1 MQRHAVFLVQQLQEI
16 NFAIGQ
22 LEKLSQQG
30 LKHKISRLVF
40 KLFLGKGFTLS
51 KYSPVTL
58 HYSPATAILN
68 KSHDTYQLSPV
79 PCALTHVDGILRKS
93 YKIILLTVLEDSVQV
108 LPRLPGDN
116 DDPLRANI
124 TDGMAAVQMI
134 KTASVQAQA
143 SHFFEKFWSNFPVML
158 AVQVV
163 KCPTNEHF
171 KLPHPPATSQKF
183 SHGSS
188 HLFNCKCTTKISKV
202 SGSCLT
208 EVCSFE

>member
-1 MQRHAVFLVQQLQEI
+1 MQ
-16 NFAIGQ
+16 
-22 LEKLSQQG
+22 
-30 LKHKISRLVF
+30 
-40 KLFLGKGFTLS
+40 
-51 KYSPVTL
+51 
-58 HYSPATAILN
+58 
-68 KSHDTYQLSPV
+68 
-79 PCALTHVDGILRKS
+79 DGILRKS
-93 YKIILLTVLEDSVQV
+93 YKSILLTVLEDSVQV
-108 LPRLPGDN
+108 LLRLPGDN

-143 SHFFEKFWSNFPVML
+143 FHFFEKFWSNFPVML

-188 HLFNCKCTTKISKV
+188 HLFKCKCTTKISKV

>member
-16 NFAIGQ
+16 NFAIRQ
-22 LEKLSQQG
+22 LEELSQQG
-30 LKHKISRLVF
+30 LKHKISRLVS

-58 HYSPATAILN
+58 QYSPAAAILN
-68 KSHDTYQLSPV
+68 KSHVTYELSPV
-79 PCALTHVDGILRKS
+79 PCALAHTVGTPRKS
-93 YKIILLTVLEDSVQV
+93 YKSVLLTVLEDSVQV

-124 TDGMAAVQMI
+124 TDGMAAVQLMI

-171 KLPHPPATSQKF
+171 KQHLPATSQKF
-183 SHGSS
+183 SHASS
-188 HLFNCKCTTKISKV
+188 HLFKCKCTNQNI
-202 SGSCLT
+202 
-208 EVCSFE
+208 

>member
-1 MQRHAVFLVQQLQEI
+1 MQRHAVFLVRQLQEI

-30 LKHKISRLVF
+30 LKRKISRLVF

-188 HLFNCKCTTKISKV
+188 HLFKCKCTTKISKV

-208 EVCSFE
+208 EICSFE